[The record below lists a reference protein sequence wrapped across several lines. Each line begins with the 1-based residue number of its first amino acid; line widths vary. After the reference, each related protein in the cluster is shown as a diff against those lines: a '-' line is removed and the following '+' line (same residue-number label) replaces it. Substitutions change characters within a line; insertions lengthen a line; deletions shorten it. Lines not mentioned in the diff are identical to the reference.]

1 MKKILKLRTAILLAM
16 CVVFSLTLFS
26 GCSDDDNGG
35 SKGDVRDSYVGTYS
49 ARYSFVYQG
58 VQIFDDY
65 ILTVT
70 KSQTDENTIIMSN
83 ISDYNYVAA
92 RATVQGNSFSIP
104 QQTFIALGISGS
116 GMLNGNTLTF
126 STSET
131 HTDYVGAINVS
142 HTATKQ

>member
-1 MKKILKLRTAILLAM
+1 MKSILEFRKAILLAM
-16 CVVFSLTLFS
+16 CVVFSLALFS
-26 GCSDDDNGG
+26 GCSKDDGG
-35 SKGDVRDSYVGTYS
+35 SKVDIRDSYVGIYN

-58 VQIFDDY
+58 VQFFDDY
-65 ILTVT
+65 VLTVS
-70 KSQTDENTIIMSN
+70 KSATDENTIIMSN
-83 ISDYNYVAA
+83 ISDYNYVNA
-92 RATVQGNSFSIP
+92 RASVNGNSFSIP

-116 GMLNGNTLTF
+116 GMLTGNTLTF